1 MGIRRGTTTGGY
13 ANAGHAYTAGPSS
26 ITFSFFFTLSASF
39 SYSYWCPHRAG
50 HGKNKA
56 VCSHRASPRSPR
68 WIQHPAS
75 ALKPQRKQATCTHA
89 VWTFSYSCNSSLCIF
104 WVSLSLFLAFFP
116 LYTQILYL
124 TFIYGL
130 AELLLKF
137 PSPFGPGYAPL
148 TRELQH
154 ALFGQTNTKKTI
166 CKKQVYAVCDFD
178 RYWWSKPHS
187 HPLRTVVYVGCE
199 FNKRSASI
207 RGHVTSPPDPTLCW
221 QAWKPNVRQGVTLEV
236 MRGQVTLGLRRAVA
250 KRLLAKCWVFQY

>member
-39 SYSYWCPHRAG
+39 SYSHWCPHRAG

-104 WVSLSLFLAFFP
+104 WVSLSLFWLSF
-116 LYTQILYL
+116 LYAHRYYTWHLFMAWQNCCSN
-124 TFIYGL
+124 
-130 AELLLKF
+130 
-137 PSPFGPGYAPL
+137 SPAPL
-148 TRELQH
+148 ALVVPPPWLQH

-166 CKKQVYAVCDFD
+166 CKKQVYALCDFD

-207 RGHVTSPPDPTLCW
+207 RGHVTSPPDPTLRW

-250 KRLLAKCWVFQY
+250 KRLLTKCWVFRY